1 MSWLLEALGA
11 LGAGER
17 IIMGATLVFVAF
29 YLFKAVKIGKVV
41 GDLFTSAAGYAIV
54 VAVGAG
60 LAIALGWVDPNVG
73 AATSQL
79 GTAANAVWNVVGE
92 WVVEQTLGRI
102 TKLAT

>member
-11 LGAGER
+11 LGAGQQVV
-17 IIMGATLVFVAF
+17 MGATLLIVGF

-79 GTAANAVWNVVGE
+79 ATAVDAVWSVVGE
-92 WVVEQTLGRI
+92 WVIDQTIGRLGES
-102 TKLAT
+102 T

>member
-11 LGAGER
+11 LGAGEQVL
-17 IIMGATLVFVAF
+17 MGATLLVVGF

-41 GDLFTSAAGYAIV
+41 GDLFSSAAAYAIV

-60 LAIALGWVDPNVG
+60 IAIALGWVDPNVG

-79 GTAANAVWNVVGE
+79 RTAVDAVWSVVGE
-92 WVVEQTLGRI
+92 WVIDQTVSRLG
-102 TKLAT
+102 